1 MSSRSDPEQPA
12 AARNRWFRVL
22 APVLVLLVG
31 GMAAVALLQSGPSA
45 KREPSKPQARLVET
59 RPVEI
64 GRARTRIDAMGTVVP
79 SKSVTLR
86 PQVVGEIVFV
96 SENLVPGGLFRTGDE
111 LLRID
116 PRDYEL
122 AILQR
127 ESEVAQALSTL
138 RLEQGQQTI
147 AKREFELLNESLQ
160 DDDRE
165 LVLRKPQLESVR
177 AQLALARARLEQAR
191 LDLQRSQ
198 VLAPFNSIVESRTV
212 DIGAR
217 VTTAN
222 TLATI
227 VGTDSCWLEASV
239 PVRELEW
246 IDIPRDNAAS
256 GSRVRISNPVAWG
269 EEAYRE
275 GRVIRLASDLEEE
288 GRMARLLIEV
298 DDPFTLNPENRGKP
312 IMLMGS
318 YVRVEIEGRQLDQ
331 VATIEREHLREGDR
345 LWIMNSD
352 ATLEIREIDIVFR
365 GLNEVFVADGVQA
378 GEQLVI
384 TDLAA
389 PVAGMPLRNK
399 DNEKRSPLPP
409 SGVRK

>member
-1 MSSRSDPEQPA
+1 MSSRSDPGQPA

-198 VLAPFNSIVESRTV
+198 VLA
-212 DIGAR
+212 
-217 VTTAN
+217 
-222 TLATI
+222 
-227 VGTDSCWLEASV
+227 
-239 PVRELEW
+239 
-246 IDIPRDNAAS
+246 NAA
-256 GSRVRISNPVAWG
+256 GGGGDLFQVRHRF
-269 EEAYRE
+269 EAA
-275 GRVIRLASDLEEE
+275 LPL
-288 GRMARLLIEV
+288 
-298 DDPFTLNPENRGKP
+298 
-312 IMLMGS
+312 
-318 YVRVEIEGRQLDQ
+318 
-331 VATIEREHLREGDR
+331 
-345 LWIMNSD
+345 
-352 ATLEIREIDIVFR
+352 
-365 GLNEVFVADGVQA
+365 FVAVTDGQIGLDA
-378 GEQLVI
+378 
-384 TDLAA
+384 LAA
-389 PVAGMPLRNK
+389 PEIGRIH
-399 DNEKRSPLPP
+399 RQ
-409 SGVRK
+409 GVKNVRPRVIGK